1 MKRVMALDVGEKRIG
16 VALNWG
22 TSCAFPYTVLLREG
36 KKDIATLVSLAREL
50 SVDTIVL
57 GFPRRTDGSLGKEA
71 QALWEF
77 AEELKKHF
85 PGEIVLWDERFSTK
99 EAEKHLIA
107 LDTTRSR
114 RKKLVDKIAACL
126 ILEAYLAREKV

>member
-16 VALNWG
+16 VAMNWG
-22 TSCAFPYTVLLREG
+22 TSCAFPYTVILRKG
-36 KKDIATLVSLAREL
+36 KEDITVILSLAREYAI
-50 SVDTIVL
+50 DTIVL
-57 GFPRRTDGSLGKEA
+57 GLPRRTDGTLGKEA
-71 QALWEF
+71 EALQGF
-77 AEELKKHF
+77 AEELRRRF
-85 PGEIVLWDERFSTK
+85 PGEVVLWDERFSTK

-126 ILEAYLAREKV
+126 ILEAYLARETT